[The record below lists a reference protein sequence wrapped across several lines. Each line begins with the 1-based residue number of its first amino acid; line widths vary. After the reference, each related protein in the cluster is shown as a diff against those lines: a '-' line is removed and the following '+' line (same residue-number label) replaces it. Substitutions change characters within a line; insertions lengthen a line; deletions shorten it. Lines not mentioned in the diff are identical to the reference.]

1 MVVPAAPARVGPPL
15 TATTAAG
22 AVERDVEDAQLRA
35 VCERVVR
42 NYLAADLQDLQA
54 DLAPGARVSLPALR
68 LRLRSVAEVT
78 WAAASRVAVT
88 VDAARPGGGV
98 AALRYEL
105 AVSRSGGRW
114 LVKSVVVDPTVG
126 GAGGDG

>member
-1 MVVPAAPARVGPPL
+1 M
-15 TATTAAG
+15 
-22 AVERDVEDAQLRA
+22 ERDVEDRQLRA

-42 NYLAADLQDLQA
+42 NYLAADRQDLQA

-68 LRLRSVAEVT
+68 LHLRSVETVA
-78 WAAASRVAVT
+78 WASASRVAVT
-88 VDAARPGGGV
+88 VDAARPGGAL

-105 AVSRSGGRW
+105 AVLQSGGRW